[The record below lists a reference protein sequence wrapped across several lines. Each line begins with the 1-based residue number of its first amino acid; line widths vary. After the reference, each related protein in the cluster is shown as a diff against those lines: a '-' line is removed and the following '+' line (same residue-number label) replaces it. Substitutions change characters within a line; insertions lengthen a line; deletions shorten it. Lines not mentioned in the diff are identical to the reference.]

1 MKTTPTALIF
11 SGGLLFSALMLALA
25 VSSEDPLE
33 ARYYECIQKA
43 CRAYGAIQDEAEA
56 LEAFSFLRLANEKL
70 RRCRSLK
77 AQLCRISIGPAAG
90 LKTDPAHCRRAY
102 EQLRR
107 EIREL
112 LDAFEEEHL
121 FPKTTEKLLL

>member
-1 MKTTPTALIF
+1 MKTTPVALIF
-11 SGGLLFSALMLALA
+11 SGGLLLSSFLLA
-25 VSSEDPLE
+25 VAIRSEDPLE
-33 ARYYECIQKA
+33 ARYDECIRKA
-43 CRAYGAIQDEAEA
+43 CRANSSVQDEAEA
-56 LEAFSFLRLANEKL
+56 LETFSFLQLANEKL

-90 LKTDPAHCRRAY
+90 LDTDPGHCRQAY

-107 EIREL
+107 EIMEL

-121 FPKTTEKLLL
+121 FPETTEKLTL